1 MREIKMLNEELLKE
15 LLGEVPKSLLEE
27 LKEDIEKEL
36 KNRVENDKKKLTREQ
51 EHEIV
56 DCSEKAIIT
65 FLYEVTD
72 LLSTNST
79 MLLLFNILL
88 GVEESLRGVLD
99 DKEFNHYKEVIRKGK
114 ELKEKSCKE

>member
-1 MREIKMLNEELLKE
+1 MLNEELLKE

-79 MLLLFNILL
+79 MLLLFNVML
-88 GVEESLRGVLD
+88 GLEESLRGVLD